1 MWLMITKQILSLS
14 HWDEKIIFSQLLE
27 LYELYVLTLT
37 LPSWCLALFLRLE
50 IGKVL

>member
-1 MWLMITKQILSLS
+1 MITKQILSLS

-37 LPSWCLALFLRLE
+37 LPSWYLALFLRLE